1 MKEYSMESSLTSKGQ
16 MTIPKAAREHLK
28 ARAGDR
34 VKIFLH
40 PDGTVV
46 LISKQPASSIK
57 GMFAGRVD
65 KPVSVEQM
73 KIAVEEAVAEE
84 FGQ

>member
-1 MKEYSMESSLTSKGQ
+1 MESALTSKGQ
-16 MTIPKAAREHLK
+16 MTIPKIAREHL
-28 ARAGDR
+28 RVRPGDR

-46 LISKQPASSIK
+46 LIPKQPVSSLK

-65 KPVSVEQM
+65 KPVSVEDM
-73 KIAVEEAVAEE
+73 DAAVEEGVSEE
-84 FGQ
+84 FGR

>member
-1 MKEYSMESSLTSKGQ
+1 MESSLTSKGQ
-16 MTIPKAAREHLK
+16 MTIPKLARKHLK
-28 ARAGDR
+28 VRPGDR

-46 LISKQPASSIK
+46 LLPKLPVSSLK

-65 KPVSVEQM
+65 RPVSVEDM
-73 KIAVEEAVAEE
+73 KVAAEE
-84 FGQ
+84 GAQEEF

>member
-1 MKEYSMESSLTSKGQ
+1 VESALTSKGQ

-28 ARAGDR
+28 ARPGDR

-40 PDGTVV
+40 PDGTVILLPKLPV
-46 LISKQPASSIK
+46 SSLK

-65 KPVSVEQM
+65 RPVPAEEM
-73 KIAVEEAVAEE
+73 GIAAEDAAAEE
-84 FGQ
+84 FGR